1 MQQCRRRTAFV
12 LAILLGLSQTFP
24 VFADQIEDKQRQLDN
39 IQQQMQE
46 QANRSHQAQQQAN
59 SISAQLQIIQYE
71 LDKAEGDLA
80 VVQAKLDI
88 TEQQVQL
95 NTELLKKAEATLTE
109 CNAILHKRIRDIYEN
124 GHVSYVE
131 VLFGAK
137 DFNDFASRFELL
149 KRVVAQDMALINKV
163 KAERQLIVDKRTQ
176 LEKDKAAI
184 LVYKEQAA
192 SNRNLVNNKRQER
205 QNMLDNVLAK
215 KETAERAYA
224 ELEQA
229 SRDIE
234 RMIQQMQGPTAN
246 RAQQSRASGALM
258 WPLNGGIT
266 SPFGWRVHPIFGTQ
280 KFHTGIDIAA
290 DTGDPVAAAD
300 SGVVIHAD
308 WYGGYGKVVIID
320 HGNGLQTLYAHNS
333 ELVVYNGQAVRKG
346 QTVSRAGSTGYSTG
360 PHLHFEVRRN
370 GTPTD
375 PTGYLP

>member
-1 MQQCRRRTAFV
+1 MQQFRRRTAFA
-12 LAILLGLSQTFP
+12 LAIMLVLSQTMP
-24 VFADQIEDKQRQLDN
+24 VLAGQIQDKQRQLDN

-46 QANRSHQAQQQAN
+46 QADRSYRARQQAN
-59 SISAQLQIIQYE
+59 SISAQLQTIQYE
-71 LDKAEGDLA
+71 LDKAEGDLTA
-80 VVQAKLDI
+80 VQEKLDI

-95 NTELLKKAEATLTE
+95 NTKQLQKAEETLTE
-109 CNAILHKRIRDIYEN
+109 CNTILHKRIRDIYEN
-124 GHVSYVE
+124 GNVSYVE

-137 DFNDFASRFELL
+137 DFSDFASRLELL
-149 KRVVAQDMALINKV
+149 KRVVAQDMSLIDKV
-163 KAERQLIVDKRTQ
+163 KAEKQLIMEKKSR
-176 LEKDKAAI
+176 LEQDKAAI

-192 SNRNLVNNKRQER
+192 SNRNIVNAKRQER
-205 QNMLDNVLAK
+205 QNMLDNVLAE
-215 KETAERAYA
+215 KEMAERAYA
-224 ELEQA
+224 ELEET

-234 RMIQQMQGPTAN
+234 RMIRQMQNPAAN
-246 RAQQSRASGALM
+246 RVQARASGALV
-258 WPLNGGIT
+258 WPLAGGIT

-290 DTGDPVAAAD
+290 DTGDPVVAAD

-308 WYGGYGKVVIID
+308 WYGGYGKVVIVD

-346 QTVSRAGSTGYSTG
+346 QTISRAGSTGYSTG